1 MKNFFGSIF
10 INRDELSEAGINYP
24 IKVEYYKLINEEENG
39 IQIVKTEY
47 RDKIGVEQNKVEK
60 ITNNDK
66 EIESLLYIMKENEVT
81 PIALEDII
89 TEIKNIQRLAKNKKL
104 SYNT

>member
-1 MKNFFGSIF
+1 
-10 INRDELSEAGINYP
+10 
-24 IKVEYYKLINEEENG
+24 
-39 IQIVKTEY
+39 
-47 RDKIGVEQNKVEK
+47 
-60 ITNNDK
+60 
-66 EIESLLYIMKENEVT
+66 MKENEVT